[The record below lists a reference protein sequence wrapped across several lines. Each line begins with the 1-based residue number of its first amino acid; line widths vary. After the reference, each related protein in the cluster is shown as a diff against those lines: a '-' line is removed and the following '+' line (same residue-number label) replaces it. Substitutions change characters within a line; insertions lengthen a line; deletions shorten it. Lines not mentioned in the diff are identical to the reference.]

1 MEKWLILSLGQE
13 MYEMNLEYIDLPES
27 KETIKDFWSVWKDS
41 EANLKGTLTG
51 QRGEILSIN
60 NNNCDRSD
68 EYSE

>member
-1 MEKWLILSLGQE
+1 

>member
-1 MEKWLILSLGQE
+1 
-13 MYEMNLEYIDLPES
+13 MYEMNLEYTDLPES
-27 KETIKDFWSVWKDS
+27 KETIKDFWSVWKDF